1 MFHAGETISWGTWK
15 HQGKSLSL
23 SFDFNTAA
31 LSILQ
36 NELYK
41 ILIQTTHFSTHLL
54 TSSFMPQSYLWND
67 NKSVVE
73 WFEKELTQTD
83 HSVIDE
89 NVKWI
94 SRDWILRQIKT

>member
-1 MFHAGETISWGTWK
+1 M
-15 HQGKSLSL
+15 L
-23 SFDFNTAA
+23 
-31 LSILQ
+31 
-36 NELYK
+36 
-41 ILIQTTHFSTHLL
+41 
-54 TSSFMPQSYLWND
+54 QSYLWND

-73 WFEKELTQTD
+73 WLEKEASENE